1 MLNDVIVIKVMPIIT
16 GNNRFEKQVSTLGL
30 EHVPECGATGGAY
43 KGYKEQVILPRG
55 FTAGEGECRGQGL
68 DLTTVRHTEKLDKM
82 LTELTNTS
90 PH

>member
-1 MLNDVIVIKVMPIIT
+1 MSLNVEHLVGLTKDIKS
-16 GNNRFEKQVSTLGL
+16 RCL
-30 EHVPECGATGGAY
+30 
-43 KGYKEQVILPRG
+43 VILPRG

-68 DLTTVRHTEKLDKM
+68 DLTTVRNTEKLDKM